1 MSSNSKEQPDFCNH
15 GLPRSRWNVLDLIK
29 MVGRES
35 IPSYLFY
42 DIDMTWAENLRQKF
56 AALGYKTT
64 VTAILLKAIAIAQR
78 AHPIT
83 RTALLPTGRLVTLN
97 SICAGFTVE
106 RFVKGQPAVFFG
118 SIKEPDVK
126 PLIEISDELRSY
138 ATDAIDDHKELG
150 IQNWFNNV
158 PWLFRQI
165 ILFVGMR
172 VPSIRIHYLGA
183 TFGLSSLGKFGCKA
197 VIPPCVSTSTFGIGQ
212 VEERPIAVNGN
223 IEVRP
228 VLSLVLNFDH
238 RVIDGAPAARFM
250 QDVVHLLQGGLEEHI
265 LDELARLAAKAKPLS
280 QSAAFVSSQ
289 A

>member
-1 MSSNSKEQPDFCNH
+1 VSSKSKEQPDFCNL
-15 GLPRSRWNVLDLIK
+15 GAARCRWNLLDLIQ

-35 IPSYLFY
+35 IPTYLFY
-42 DIDMTWAENLRQKF
+42 DVDMTWVENLRKQF
-56 AALGYKTT
+56 AAVGYKTT

-83 RTALLPTGRLVTLN
+83 RTTLLPTGKLVTLN

-138 ATDAIDDHKELG
+138 ATDAIETHEVLET
-150 IQNWFNNV
+150 QNWFNNV
-158 PWLFRQI
+158 PWLLRQI

-172 VPSIRIHYLGA
+172 VPSIRIRYMGA
-183 TFGLSSLGKFGCKA
+183 TFGLSSLGKFGCK
-197 VIPPCVSTSTFGIGQ
+197 VVVPPCVSTSTFGIGE
-212 VEERPIAVNGN
+212 VEERPVAVNGKV
-223 IEVRP
+223 EVRP

-250 QDVVHLLQGGLEEHI
+250 QDVIELLQGGLEEYV
-265 LDELARLAAKAKPLS
+265 LDELAKLATKAKPLS